1 MEEEEVEE
9 GEVEN
14 MEGEEEGH
22 PLHYATSCSNK
33 FSLLYQYHDYKIKE
47 LAIKNLEGVE
57 RAEEVSE
64 HGNLAQ
70 YRQLQSLSLEW
81 DNSSIVQDSS
91 TVNDN
96 AVLEKLQPHGNLEQ
110 LKIRGYRGQLANLEF
125 LRISN
130 MPSLRKV
137 GGDIYGADRA
147 FMKLRIL
154 TLASMDNLEEWTT
167 TTLSTRDDELKFH
180 ESHGDEVFPNLQV
193 LNIRNCPRLRSGPH
207 IVELQIKD
215 LHLVRRAEEAENLDL
230 IGKKNLRSLSLD
242 WSPDYKGGLPNKHV
256 LEKLQPNGGLE
267 ILGIKNYSGADFPGW
282 MSSLTNLVKLELS
295 NVHIEHVHLDQLQ
308 SLEELHISWIQSL
321 GPKVRIWCTEPL
333 RKLRRIILSEV
344 TDKEFEIY
352 MEKQGHDDNLFP
364 SLQDLEVHCCSRLRF
379 EPSIPR
385 SAMYVLS
392 GPGSPRE
399 DLCPS
404 FQRIMRPSTPL
415 PQPSKMEIRHS
426 RRLSSAS
433 WKSLEHFD
441 SIVELTIDHC
451 ADKIPLPE
459 SIRGWRSSRS

>member
-1 MEEEEVEE
+1 MQRPV
-9 GEVEN
+9 
-14 MEGEEEGH
+14 
-22 PLHYATSCSNK
+22 
-33 FSLLYQYHDYKIKE
+33 
-47 LAIKNLEGVE
+47 
-57 RAEEVSE
+57 
-64 HGNLAQ
+64 
-70 YRQLQSLSLEW
+70 LS
-81 DNSSIVQDSS
+81 
-91 TVNDN
+91 
-96 AVLEKLQPHGNLEQ
+96 
-110 LKIRGYRGQLANLEF
+110 F
-125 LRISN
+125 
-130 MPSLRKV
+130 
-137 GGDIYGADRA
+137 
-147 FMKLRIL
+147 
-154 TLASMDNLEEWTT
+154 
-167 TTLSTRDDELKFH
+167 
-180 ESHGDEVFPNLQV
+180 
-193 LNIRNCPRLRSGPH
+193 CRSGPH

-267 ILGIKNYSGADFPGW
+267 ILRIKNYSGADFPGW

-459 SIRGWRSSRS
+459 SIRGWRSLQKLEILNCENIEGLPEWLPEITSLEEFKLDTYIWPTLPASACIQHLSTLKTLTLCCGYLLEQSCISGEDKSKLPHGAKLHIERRKWT